1 MRSNLAKIQ
10 PINKTIGI
18 NKLGTLLSSQTTDP
32 PKHHPTGTP
41 HKAAH
46 HNRAIGKEELF
57 LAAYRTVHTFRLSVS
72 HPATQK
78 TIHAPQPQRKST
90 TQHPHTNPQNPTKP
104 PSNTTYK
111 DSAWSGFKAASGE
124 CIRRPEMTVQPV
136 IQETHDGLDPVTV
149 EGWLDHHQPPG
160 PPL

>member
-1 MRSNLAKIQ
+1 MKKSWRIKNTQEHHTGVQCLKQMLCIHQIKIF
-10 PINKTIGI
+10 GI

-78 TIHAPQPQRKST
+78 TIHAPNPQRKST
-90 TQHPHTNPQNPTKP
+90 PNPRHPAVEPCFLAVHQLPHRRNHRHRIFL
-104 PSNTTYK
+104 SHEVTYIQCHV
-111 DSAWSGFKAASGE
+111 FE
-124 CIRRPEMTVQPV
+124 CRRPCAPK
-136 IQETHDGLDPVTV
+136 
-149 EGWLDHHQPPG
+149 
-160 PPL
+160 